1 MVLLMGLKKH
11 GPATV
16 DGPPDVE
23 LHGLSDVNW
32 VDNVVHAKVNK
43 EAGEAEAKG
52 EVEAQ
57 DDAYILVES
66 DYKQKADDITAE
78 TCVDPT
84 KIWDSLNVPNRSHE
98 ECASG
103 FDLEDVSDELNS
115 LEGSDGEK
123 AEKYVDQ
130 WRANPDW
137 NYTGMSAQLRINTN
151 MDASKW
157 QFYRARKTAR
167 QMIDGGVKDQYS
179 KLREYAAEVMRMNP
193 DTTIILKCDGSGRL
207 LTTIGVNPNN
217 QMYPVAYALV
227 EAETKDT

>member
-123 AEKYVDQ
+123 DIFRKAIRAHVVKHRRDVKFKKNDQ
-130 WRANPDW
+130 HRIRAICKSEACNWFVYAFWLSDH
-137 NYTGMSAQLRINTN
+137 
-151 MDASKW
+151 
-157 QFYRARKTAR
+157 KTF
-167 QMIDGGVKDQYS
+167 QIKTFMH
-179 KLREYAAEVMRMNP
+179 
-193 DTTIILKCDGSGRL
+193 
-207 LTTIGVNPNN
+207 
-217 QMYPVAYALV
+217 
-227 EAETKDT
+227 